1 MIFNLIKRKE
11 HLSMEG
17 LFKIV
22 SIKASMNQGLSSQ
35 LKDAFLNIVPAARP
49 LILNQKIKDP
59 GASSWL
65 AGFSIAEACFYIGI
79 YKSSYKVKAQVQLN
93 FQIGQHSRD
102 TQLLISLI
110 EFLGCGRYKERKEG
124 LAGNFEV

>member
-59 GASSWL
+59 FWL
-65 AGFSIAEACFYIGI
+65 AGFSIAEACFYIGR
-79 YKSSYKVKAQVQLN
+79 YKSSYTKVKAQVQLN

-110 EFLGCGRYKERKEG
+110 EFLGCGRYKEIKEG